1 MVQNTDVCTVVES
14 LSKLLAL
21 VELPAPEELAE
32 FLVDFLAESH
42 HPQLAPQPVPAQ
54 TQEFRE
60 LPADFLAESHHQ
72 KLSCHL
78 GAQDFSSCHTG
89 AKMSTMIIFKIPFT
103 LPFWRCKLLVCHFET
118 DHLETVIKKV
128 NKPFL
133 AAILAQKCLQ

>member
-1 MVQNTDVCTVVES
+1 MQNTDVGTVMES

-21 VELPAPEELAE
+21 VA
-32 FLVDFLAESH
+32 DFLAESH
-42 HPQLAPQPVPAQ
+42 YLQLAPQPVPAQ

-60 LPADFLAESHHQ
+60 LPADFLAESHHP
-72 KLSCHL
+72 KLSCHP
-78 GAQDFSSCHTG
+78 GAQYFSSCHTG
-89 AKMSTMIIFKIPFT
+89 AKMSTLIFFKIPFT
-103 LPFWRCKLLVCHFET
+103 LPFWRCKLLACHSET